1 MKILPDRRVSGRW
14 LGLASDVL
22 ETVRQEID
30 IEGLGEF
37 GGKGLVV
44 GRIYFGKRA
53 FSVRLSLKE
62 ERG

>member
-1 MKILPDRRVSGRW
+1 MKTLPDRRVSGRW
-14 LGLASDVL
+14 PGLASDLL
-22 ETVRQEID
+22 ELVRKEID
-30 IEGLGEF
+30 IEGFEEF

-53 FSVRLSLKE
+53 FSVRLALKE